1 MEVLAEIQTVQF
13 WSGLLAVVWVNV
25 ILSSDNAVV
34 IALAVRSLPGHQQ
47 NKALAWGTCGIVTVR
62 IILTIVAVEAL
73 KYPFLKIAG
82 AALLFWIAIKLL
94 LPEDGEKT
102 IESSDNMI
110 QAVKTLLLADLV
122 MSLDNFIAVAAA
134 AKGSVLLLVLGLVIS
149 IPPVIFGATVLVKM
163 MERFPIIIAV
173 GAALIGWVAGEMLV
187 TDPLV
192 LVWVAAYLPWMEIH
206 LPFGLEVSW
215 AQISGAAFVVGTGKW
230 LASRSAAGGEKTG

>member
-34 IALAVRSLPGHQQ
+34 IALAVRTLPGHQQ
-47 NKALAWGTCGIVTVR
+47 NKALAWGTGGIVLVR

-73 KYPFLKIAG
+73 KYPLLKIAG
-82 AALLFWIAIKLL
+82 AVLLLWIAIRLL
-94 LPEDGEKT
+94 VAEDGEKT
-102 IESSDNMI
+102 IESSDNLI
-110 QAVKTLLLADLV
+110 QAVKTILLADLV

-149 IPPVIFGATVLVKM
+149 IPPVIFGATVLVKL
-163 MERFPIIIAV
+163 MERFPIIITI
-173 GAALIGWVAGEMLV
+173 GAALLGWVAGEMLV

-192 LVWVAAYLPWMEIH
+192 LIWVAANLPWMEIH
-206 LPFGLEVSW
+206 LPFGMEVSW
-215 AQISGAAFVVGTGKW
+215 AQITGAAFVLGTGKW
-230 LASRSAAGGEKTG
+230 LASRREAGGEKTA